1 MKENIKAAIYIRLSK
16 CEQAVL
22 KKKNSKEKEV
32 EKNYVIECGNKIIEE
47 NKNELT
53 ISHLMNKKFIKI

>member
-32 EKNYVIECGNKIIEE
+32 EKNYVIECGNRLIEE
-47 NKNELT
+47 IKNGLT
-53 ISHLMNKKFIKI
+53 ISNLMDKKFIKI